1 MHLYQNKKDTL
12 LYLLYVFPI
21 ILVFS
26 KFLAE
31 ILILVILC
39 YLILFNK
46 KVTFQII
53 KKDFFFKSFLVYI
66 CILIILSF
74 FSADILPSLKRSV
87 SYFRFIFFIIFIKYF
102 FLTNE
107 KRFIN
112 FLLITSLFLIILSLD
127 IFFQFFNGKDIL
139 GHPSASEG
147 KRNSGFFGDEFIAGG
162 YIVLFFFPCLLLSNI
177 NKYKNI
183 ILFLIIIF
191 PTTIVI
197 TGERSSLFL
206 MFLGLILSLPL
217 LIRDKR
223 LSIALISSLILM
235 TLTINFSSNANNR
248 IIQTT
253 ISQVTK
259 GFDNKYFQSKEFVKE
274 YDENSKNN
282 KKNRIGFLNSGWG
295 AHILTAVEIWRDYP
309 IYGSGLKTFRKLCS
323 NEKYEKIKSLNFKNR
338 CATHPH
344 QIYFEIL
351 SETGVI
357 GFFSIIIIF
366 IIILNRM
373 FKILIVNKKEYSSI
387 LVLFTP
393 IIIKLWPLTTTGSF
407 FSNYNLILL
416 SFFIGFVLSLENF
429 DINKLT
435 KFS

>member
-31 ILILVILC
+31 ILILVTLC

-139 GHPSASEG
+139 GHPSVSEG

-162 YIVLFFFPCLLLSNI
+162 YIVLFFFSMSI
-177 NKYKNI
+177 TFKY
-183 ILFLIIIF
+183 
-191 PTTIVI
+191 
-197 TGERSSLFL
+197 
-206 MFLGLILSLPL
+206 
-217 LIRDKR
+217 
-223 LSIALISSLILM
+223 
-235 TLTINFSSNANNR
+235 
-248 IIQTT
+248 
-253 ISQVTK
+253 
-259 GFDNKYFQSKEFVKE
+259 
-274 YDENSKNN
+274 
-282 KKNRIGFLNSGWG
+282 
-295 AHILTAVEIWRDYP
+295 
-309 IYGSGLKTFRKLCS
+309 
-323 NEKYEKIKSLNFKNR
+323 
-338 CATHPH
+338 
-344 QIYFEIL
+344 
-351 SETGVI
+351 
-357 GFFSIIIIF
+357 
-366 IIILNRM
+366 
-373 FKILIVNKKEYSSI
+373 
-387 LVLFTP
+387 
-393 IIIKLWPLTTTGSF
+393 
-407 FSNYNLILL
+407 
-416 SFFIGFVLSLENF
+416 
-429 DINKLT
+429 
-435 KFS
+435 